1 MAQSALT
8 RHWKFILSISVI
20 TAALS
25 IAVSLLLSPLE
36 YRAQVR
42 LFISPTVSPSG
53 VLYDDY
59 TALKSAEQIGETL
72 SNVIRT
78 SLFQEK
84 VIAQLQSM
92 SHSAAQNIF
101 PVMEEGDA
109 YARRAQWQSHV
120 DPLVLKGTGILTIST
135 FHIEKEKAEILATSV
150 ATVAIQEV
158 PNYVPG
164 KVTVRIVDPA
174 LASPYPIR
182 PNIPLRAL
190 FGFIFGGLFAG
201 MYWYLKPSPRP
212 FDFGM

>member
-1 MAQSALT
+1 MAQSALN
-8 RHWKFILSISVI
+8 RHWKFMLAISLITTVLSVVVSV
-20 TAALS
+20 
-25 IAVSLLLSPLE
+25 VLSPLE

-59 TALKSAEQIGETL
+59 TALKSAEQIGQTL

-78 SLFQEK
+78 TLFQDK
-84 VIAQLQSM
+84 VIAAISDAKDITLQELVDVSDDQY
-92 SHSAAQNIF
+92 S
-101 PVMEEGDA
+101 
-109 YARRAQWQSHV
+109 RRTKWQSQV

-135 FHIEKEKAEILATSV
+135 FDVDKVRAESLATVV
-150 ATVAIQEV
+150 ANVAIQEV

-174 LASPYPIR
+174 LATQYPVR

-212 FDFGM
+212 FDFGI

>member
-1 MAQSALT
+1 MAQPAIH
-8 RHWKFILSISVI
+8 RHWKFILSVSLL
-20 TAALS
+20 TAVLAVV
-25 IAVSLLLSPLE
+25 VSLLLSPLE

-59 TALKSAEQIGETL
+59 TALKSAEQIGQTL

-78 SLFQEK
+78 TLFQDK
-84 VIAQLQSM
+84 VIAAITDAKD
-92 SHSAAQNIF
+92 SALHDVVAASDDQY
-101 PVMEEGDA
+101 V
-109 YARRAQWQSHV
+109 RRTKWQSQV

-135 FHIEKEKAEILATSV
+135 FDVDKLHAEQLATMV
-150 ATVAIQEV
+150 ANVAIQEV

-174 LASPYPIR
+174 LSTQYPVR

-212 FDFGM
+212 FDFGI

>member
-1 MAQSALT
+1 MAQSAIT

-20 TAALS
+20 TAVLS
-25 IAVSLLLSPLE
+25 VAVSLVLSPLE

-59 TALKSAEQIGETL
+59 TALKSAEQIGSTL

-78 SLFQEK
+78 SLFQDK
-84 VIAQLQSM
+84 VIAQLAS
-92 SHSAAQNIF
+92 SSNSAAHDII
-101 PVMEEGDA
+101 PTTETDA
-109 YARRAQWQSHV
+109 YARRAQWQSQV

-135 FHIEKEKAEILATSV
+135 FHTEKEKAEILATSV
-150 ATVAIQEV
+150 AQVAIQEV

-174 LASPYPIR
+174 LATQYPIR

-212 FDFGM
+212 FDFGI

>member
-1 MAQSALT
+1 MAQSALN
-8 RHWKFILSISVI
+8 RHWKFILAISLI
-20 TAALS
+20 TAVLS
-25 IAVSLLLSPLE
+25 VAVSVALSPLE

-59 TALKSAEQIGETL
+59 TALKSAEQIGQTL

-78 SLFQEK
+78 TLFQDK
-84 VIAQLQSM
+84 VIAAITDEKD
-92 SHSAAQNIF
+92 SALHDVVAASDDQ
-101 PVMEEGDA
+101 
-109 YARRAQWQSHV
+109 YARRTKWQSQV

-135 FHIEKEKAEILATSV
+135 FDVDKLHAEQLATMV
-150 ATVAIQEV
+150 ANVAIQEV

-174 LASPYPIR
+174 LSTQYPVR

-212 FDFGM
+212 FDFGI

>member
-1 MAQSALT
+1 MAQSAIT
-8 RHWKFILSISVI
+8 RHWKFILSVSVI

-78 SLFQEK
+78 SLFQDK
-84 VIAQLQSM
+84 VIAQLQTM

-101 PVMEEGDA
+101 SVTEERDA
-109 YARRAQWQSHV
+109 YTRRAQWQSHV

-135 FHIEKEKAEILATSV
+135 FHTEKEKAEILATSV
-150 ATVAIQEV
+150 AHVAIQEV

-174 LASPYPIR
+174 LATQYPVR

-212 FDFGM
+212 FDFGI